1 MVKKRIAYVSAELN
15 PKDPDPDFDWPVF
28 KKVCEKFPFDLNLVH
43 WDDTSVNWQDF
54 DLAVVRSPW
63 NYSNLREEF
72 VAWAYRAQELTN
84 LQNPAKII
92 EANTDKLYLIDL
104 AKVVPIIPTTF
115 IKEEKEAEAKIKELL
130 SQNQAL
136 AIKPNIGAGAALAS
150 RVTNASDA
158 TLAIAKILQAGFVA
172 MVQPYLPEVD
182 TIGEVAIVLIGG
194 EISHAVKKVPALT
207 VGGHG
212 DPQELVDVT
221 QEMRD
226 FVQKI
231 SSSLSYFDDL
241 LYARVDV
248 VPTQAGLVLMELEL
262 TEPTL
267 FLEQCPQGAN
277 RLANEILSLLS
288 R

>member
-28 KKVCEKFPFDLNLVH
+28 KKVSEKFPFDLNLVH

-212 DPQELVDVT
+212 DPQESVYVT

-267 FLEQCPQGAN
+267 FLEQCPQGAT